1 MPESWKTIPINAGF
15 LVTLVVGVGAV
26 VLTMHSIQLWVDSRV
41 DTALDTRVGPVERGI
56 DRINRQLEQF
66 KQVQQSRNTAE
77 WEERRRMMR
86 LLESLESRVETTEQ
100 ENGERRRQ
108 AN

>member
-1 MPESWKTIPINAGF
+1 MPDSWKTIPINAGF

-41 DTALDTRVGPVERGI
+41 DIALDRRVSPVERGVS
-56 DRINRQLEQF
+56 RINAQLDQIRTTQET
-66 KQVQQSRNTAE
+66 RNTAE

-86 LLESLESRVETTEQ
+86 LLERLEARIDESEAE
-100 ENGERRRQ
+100 ENRRGQ
-108 AN
+108 TN